1 MCHCWFAWN
10 VENVRRDLRVMDTG
24 MISALISGLVL
35 IAVVVLYV
43 LMQQIHRL
51 VNSRLTE
58 ALDNIEKLQ
67 KQVEELGGEP
77 APPVR
82 DRGDQ

>member
-1 MCHCWFAWN
+1 
-10 VENVRRDLRVMDTG
+10 MDTG
-24 MISALISGLVL
+24 MVSALISGLVL

-67 KQVEELGGEP
+67 SQVETLGGP
-77 APPVR
+77 KAPPVR